1 MEIIDDFIELE
12 TSNEPDVLLPKS
24 RKVPLGSGR
33 LPSDFGLTD
42 YLFLVYDCRLPKE
55 LKRTLMYFA
64 SRFNWK
70 KRLPSFV
77 SLVRASND
85 LDVGR
90 KYLGENLQD
99 LETWG
104 WVSLKVNNKNQTY
117 EVTLQIGR
125 EDETLRWKD
134 IGGKNKQLA
143 EQNLYG

>member
-1 MEIIDDFIELE
+1 MSQMCFYQNPERFPWDQADC
-12 TSNEPDVLLPKS
+12 
-24 RKVPLGSGR
+24 PLI
-33 LPSDFGLTD
+33 GLTD

-134 IGGKNKQLA
+134 IGGKNSTHMAGLV
-143 EQNLYG
+143 